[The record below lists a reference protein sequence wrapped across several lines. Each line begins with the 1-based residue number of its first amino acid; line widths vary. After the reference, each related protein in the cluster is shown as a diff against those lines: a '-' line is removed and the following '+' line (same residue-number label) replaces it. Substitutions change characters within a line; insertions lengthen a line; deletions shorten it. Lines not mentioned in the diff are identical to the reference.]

1 MRTFLKMRAFLKI
14 VLCMAAA
21 VVMRAHGEIEPLNH
35 YGVATLSDAKVE
47 ADFIFRFHAEGKPVF
62 IIGDTRRGVA
72 IGDMIRFK
80 SKVVLIDDEVWQTL
94 KITGALDNLHAAPVV
109 EVSAQSTGDVWKSR
123 ADLAEGREKIA
134 YFLGAE
140 FITVL
145 EDYFGTVPKN
155 MELVFQFNGTKMS
168 VIAPAELLS
177 LLKFIKKPVRQPNVS
192 STAPQIVSEPPL
204 RAFQGE
210 AFTWPL
216 WAVDRGEPSED
227 LKYSLESD
235 LPPGLHWDAARH
247 TITGKPEAS
256 GIWKIKVR
264 AMNAAKRSDEMAF
277 NLTAAPNGKPKIWG
291 EPSREM
297 GADGI
302 WRFQP
307 GISDPD
313 HLLAELKV
321 QPLNLPEGL
330 TFDKATHTFLLKTT
344 DASRLNSLTFGMKVT
359 DPLGA
364 SDERKFNL
372 AAPSGLRFQS
382 ALSSNLMMQ
391 GQKSFYTPV
400 AQGPSRGI
408 RYEATDAAGAQVPN
422 QDGRFALASANPGD
436 YTLEIMA
443 EDDLGNRAYQRIHYE
458 VTPGEE
464 VRNTLE
470 IRARRLAGFKTAGG
484 FDDYAAFL
492 ERGNSRFGIFSTAY
506 DRLPLFTFGFNVTGP
521 ASVRKENTLFLT
533 GGVNFKGLQGATV
546 GGLYLGMEG
555 HQALG
560 SQKIAV
566 DYGVQYMAN
575 QALFLFS
582 PTDVRKND
590 VGDTAMQNCL
600 NKWRNEVNYPDSLL
614 GGFLACNDGIRRVVD
629 AYDQPD
635 NEVFLLDLSVLYA
648 YRWGLSTGPAYWL
661 VDYFHSDAKQEQN
674 IGWGWKYRAAFSRT
688 RLDAD
693 LKIGLDGADWNPKFQ
708 AGLAFRA
715 GLFGG

>member
-1 MRTFLKMRAFLKI
+1 
-14 VLCMAAA
+14 
-21 VVMRAHGEIEPLNH
+21 
-35 YGVATLSDAKVE
+35 
-47 ADFIFRFHAEGKPVF
+47 
-62 IIGDTRRGVA
+62 
-72 IGDMIRFK
+72 
-80 SKVVLIDDEVWQTL
+80 
-94 KITGALDNLHAAPVV
+94 
-109 EVSAQSTGDVWKSR
+109 
-123 ADLAEGREKIA
+123 
-134 YFLGAE
+134 
-140 FITVL
+140 
-145 EDYFGTVPKN
+145 
-155 MELVFQFNGTKMS
+155 MELAFQFEGNKMS

-177 LLKFIKKPVRQPNVS
+177 LLKFIKKPVRQPIVPN
-192 STAPQIVSEPPL
+192 STPLIVSEPPL

-210 AFTWPL
+210 AFNWTL
-216 WAVDRGEPSED
+216 WAVDRGVPSEE
-227 LKYSLESD
+227 LRYSLESD
-235 LPPGLHWDAARH
+235 LPPGLRWDAGRH
-247 TITGKPEAS
+247 AITGKPESA
-256 GIWKIKVR
+256 GAYKIKVR
-264 AMNAAKRSDEMAF
+264 AMNAAKRSDELAF
-277 NLTAAPNGKPKIWG
+277 TLAAAPNAKPKIWG
-291 EPSREM
+291 EPAREM
-297 GADGI
+297 AGDGI

-330 TFDKATHTFLLKTT
+330 TFDKATHAFTLKTT

-408 RYEATDAAGAQVPN
+408 HYEATDAAGAPVPN
-422 QDGRFALASANPGD
+422 QDGRFALTAAAPGD
-436 YTLEIMA
+436 YSMEIMA

-458 VTPGEE
+458 VTPGEDI
-464 VRNTLE
+464 RNHLE
-470 IRARRLAGFKTAGG
+470 IRARRWAGFKTAGG
-484 FDDYAAFL
+484 VDAYAAFL

-521 ASVRKENTLFLT
+521 ASVRKENTLFIT

-555 HQALG
+555 RQSLV
-560 SQKIAV
+560 SKRILV
-566 DYGVQYMAN
+566 EYGMQYMAN

-582 PTDVRKND
+582 PEDVRKND
-590 VGDTAMQNCL
+590 VGDTALKNCL

-614 GGFLACNDGIRRVVD
+614 NGFLGCHDGVRETVD

-635 NEVFLLDLSVLYA
+635 NEVFLMDVAVFYA

-661 VDYFHSDAKQEQN
+661 VDYFHSDAKLEQN
-674 IGWGWKYRAAFSRT
+674 IGWGLKYRAAPFRT
-688 RLDAD
+688 KVEADA
-693 LKIGLDGADWNPKFQ
+693 KIGLDGADWNPKFQ
-708 AGLAFRA
+708 AGLALRV